1 MALKS
6 LLLRKRIDG
15 KKAELEALRAKD
27 QELVTREAEL
37 AKAIEELTE
46 ANTQE
51 ERDALES
58 EIQSYDSDKAAH
70 EEAKTALE
78 REIEGLE
85 NDLAE
90 EEAAQNT
97 NPPAGAPAPEP
108 EEHER
113 KENRNMNTRD
123 KIFGKMSLTERD
135 ALFARDDV
143 KAWLG
148 EVRSCIKEKRALT
161 NIGVT
166 IPTVMLGVLRQN
178 IEEYSKLYKHVAVKP
193 VAGEGRAI
201 VMGAIPEAIWTDCCA
216 NLNELDLAFNDVEFG
231 CWKVGGYYAV
241 CNANLEDSDIDLT
254 AEIMVALGQAIG
266 RALDRAILYG
276 PGTRMPLGIAARLA
290 QTSQPA
296 DYPSTARTWVDL
308 HTSNIK
314 TIANT
319 VTGSALFAQLL
330 INMGAAKGKYS
341 RGQLVHVMNETTYS
355 FLMAQAVQ
363 VDSAGA
369 IVSRVNGSM
378 PVIGGIIEVLDLVP
392 DYNIVSGYF
401 DLYMLA
407 ERAGQKFASSEHVRF
422 LQDQTVMKGTARYD
436 GQPVIAEG
444 FVINAINSQSA
455 VTSQNFPVDE
465 ANSVEWISL
474 PAAATVAAGAKIK
487 LLAMTGPG
495 SGAVTWASATEAK
508 ATVNTAGEVTGVS
521 AGSSVISATC
531 NGLTA
536 TCTVTVT
543 SA

>member
-58 EIQSYDSDKAAH
+58 EIQSFDSDKAAH

-296 DYPSTARTWVDL
+296 DYPATARTWVDL

-422 LQDQTVMKGTARYD
+422 LQDQTVMKGIARYD

>member
-27 QELVTREAEL
+27 QDLVTREAEL

-58 EIQSYDSDKAAH
+58 EIQSFDSDKAAH
-70 EEAKTALE
+70 EEAKTTLE

-90 EEAAQNT
+90 EEAAQST
-97 NPPAGAPAPEP
+97 NPPAGAPAPAP
-108 EEHER
+108 EENER

-135 ALFARDDV
+135 AMFARDDV

-148 EVRSCIKEKRALT
+148 EIRSCIKEKRALT
-161 NIGVT
+161 NVGVT

-178 IEEYSKLYKHVAVKP
+178 IEEYSKLYKHVNVKP
-193 VAGEGRAI
+193 VAGDGRAI

-231 CWKVGGYYAV
+231 CWRVGGFYAV
-241 CNANLEDSDIDLT
+241 CNANLEDSDIDLA
-254 AEIMVALGQAIG
+254 AEVMVALGQAIG

-296 DYPSTARTWVDL
+296 SYPATARPWVDL

-407 ERAGQKFASSEHVRF
+407 ERAGQKFASSEHVKF
-422 LQDQTVMKGTARYD
+422 LQDQTVFKGTARYD

-474 PAAATVAAGAKIK
+474 PAAATVAAGSKIK

-495 SGAVTWASATEAK
+495 SGAVTWTSATTAK
-508 ATVNTAGEVTGVS
+508 ATVDTAGEVTGVA

>member
-27 QELVTREAEL
+27 QDLVTREAEL

-58 EIQSYDSDKAAH
+58 EIQSFDSDKAAH
-70 EEAKTALE
+70 EEAKTTLE
-78 REIEGLE
+78 RAIEGLE

-90 EEAAQNT
+90 EEAAQST
-97 NPPAGAPAPEP
+97 NPPAGAPAPAP
-108 EEHER
+108 EENER

-135 ALFARDDV
+135 AMFARDDV

-148 EVRSCIKEKRALT
+148 EIRSCIKEKRALT
-161 NIGVT
+161 NVGVT

-178 IEEYSKLYKHVAVKP
+178 IEEYSKLYKHVNVKP
-193 VAGEGRAI
+193 VAGDGRAI

-231 CWKVGGYYAV
+231 CWRVGGFYAV
-241 CNANLEDSDIDLT
+241 CNANLEDSDIDLA
-254 AEIMVALGQAIG
+254 AEVMVALGQAIG

-296 DYPSTARTWVDL
+296 SYPATARPWVDL

-407 ERAGQKFASSEHVRF
+407 ERAGQKFASSEHVKF
-422 LQDQTVMKGTARYD
+422 LQDQTVFKGTARYD

-474 PAAATVAAGAKIK
+474 PAAATVAAGSKIK

-495 SGAVTWASATEAK
+495 SGAVTWTSATTAK
-508 ATVNTAGEVTGVS
+508 ATVDTAGEVTGVA

>member
-58 EIQSYDSDKAAH
+58 EIQSFDSDKAAH

-296 DYPSTARTWVDL
+296 DYPATARTWVDL

-422 LQDQTVMKGTARYD
+422 LQDLTVMKGTARYD

>member
-58 EIQSYDSDKAAH
+58 EIQSFDSDKAAH

-296 DYPSTARTWVDL
+296 DYPATARTWVDL

-422 LQDQTVMKGTARYD
+422 LLDQTVMKGTARYD